1 MQPTAYLGPEC
12 PRGPPQKAPKNPKMA
27 IWPNFG
33 DKNPRCVVSFQ
44 ILSFRFHW
52 IEHPQKPCCIPR
64 AHFLTTRVP
73 LFVTF
78 LVFKIQSGFA
88 PKGLCRFQP
97 FRDPAPGKKSFKFF
111 FQVQVTSGQG
121 WPFVFFNSKKH
132 VFFIKKTPL
141 GGSHFFL
148 DF

>member
-88 PKGLCRFQP
+88 PKGLSRFQP
-97 FRDPAPGKKSFKFF
+97 FRHPAPGKKSFKFF
-111 FQVQVTSGQG
+111 FPSPGHIWARLAVR
-121 WPFVFFNSKKH
+121 FF
-132 VFFIKKTPL
+132 
-141 GGSHFFL
+141 
-148 DF
+148 